1 MSDEAA
7 NSELAVLVN
16 INFQNTEFNE
26 GLDEFIE
33 LVASAGLKSVA
44 TITCSRNTP
53 DSSLYIGSGKAEEI
67 KQAVA
72 DNQADVVIFNH
83 ILSPR
88 QERNLGNL
96 CDCKVVDRVGLILDI
111 FAQRAR
117 SFEGKLQ
124 VELAQ
129 LQHLSSRLIR
139 VWTHLERQKGGIGL
153 RGPGETQLE
162 TDRRLIGKRIKTINT
177 RLDKV
182 RSQRQQ
188 GRKRRSKSNTPV
200 VSLVGYTNA
209 GKSTLFNRLTGSN
222 VYTAN
227 KLFATLDPTFRR
239 IEMAPATPV
248 ILTDTVGFIRHIPH
262 DLVAAFHATLEE
274 TRDADLLLHIVD
286 ATGDQRDSQ
295 IEQVNLVINEIGAE
309 DVPQIVVY
317 NKIDQLEELTAR
329 IEKDENGFPGRVW
342 LSAKT
347 GDGIASLLDAITS
360 FIRTKVQHHRLNIP
374 ASAGKLRANLF
385 NMGVVRTEENGEDGG
400 WMMEVDMESHRLD
413 QLFRESG
420 LELSQVLIEEIGQEV
435 GQQTPMESAMEDV
448 LLQ

>member
-1 MSDEAA
+1 LTNEVAI
-7 NSELAVLVN
+7 SELAVLVN
-16 INFQNTEFNE
+16 IDFQNTEFNE
-26 GLDEFIE
+26 GFDEFIE
-33 LVASAGLKSVA
+33 LVTSAGLEPVT

-53 DSSLYIGSGKAEEI
+53 DTGFFIGRGKVEEI
-67 KQAVA
+67 KQAVLEK
-72 DNQADVVIFNH
+72 QADVVIFNH

-88 QERNLGNL
+88 QQRNVEKV
-96 CDCKVVDRVGLILDI
+96 CQCRVVDRVELILDI

-139 VWTHLERQKGGIGL
+139 GWTHLERQKGGIGL

-177 RLDKV
+177 RLEKV
-182 RSQRQQ
+182 RRQRQQ
-188 GRKRRSKSNTPV
+188 GRKRRSRSHIPV

-209 GKSTLFNRLTGSN
+209 GKSTLFNKLTGSN

-239 IEMAPATPV
+239 IELAPATPV

-262 DLVAAFHATLEE
+262 DLVDAFHATLEE
-274 TRDADLLLHIVD
+274 TREADLLLHIVD
-286 ATGDQRDSQ
+286 VAGDQRDNQ
-295 IEQVNLVINEIGAE
+295 MEQVNQVINEIGAE
-309 DVPQIVVY
+309 GVPQIEVY
-317 NKIDQLEELTAR
+317 NKIDQHGELSAR
-329 IEKDENGFPGRVW
+329 VETDENGFPGRVW

-347 GDGIASLLDAITS
+347 GEGVEGLLDTITT
-360 FIRTKVQHHRLNIP
+360 FIRSKVQHHRLKLP
-374 ASAGKLRANLF
+374 ASAGKLRAQLF
-385 NMGVVRTEENGEDGG
+385 NIGVVRNEHCGEEGG
-400 WMMEVDMESHRLD
+400 WVMEVDMESHRLN

-420 LELSQVLIEEIGQEV
+420 LDLSQ
-435 GQQTPMESAMEDV
+435 ESNMKSGLEDV

>member
-1 MSDEAA
+1 MTDEAA
-7 NSELAVLVN
+7 ISELAILVN
-16 INFQNTEFNE
+16 IDFQNTEFNE

-33 LVASAGLKSVA
+33 LVTSAGLEPVT

-53 DSSLYIGSGKAEEI
+53 DAGFFIGSGKVEEI
-67 KQAVA
+67 KQAVMEK
-72 DNQADVVIFNH
+72 QADVVIFNH

-88 QERNLGNL
+88 QERNVEKV
-96 CDCKVVDRVGLILDI
+96 CQCRVVDRVGLILDI

-139 VWTHLERQKGGIGL
+139 GWTHLERQKGGIGL

-177 RLDKV
+177 RLEKV
-182 RSQRQQ
+182 RRQRQQ
-188 GRKRRSKSNTPV
+188 GRKRRSRSHTPV

-209 GKSTLFNRLTGSN
+209 GKSTLFNRLTGSK
-222 VYTAN
+222 VYAAN

-239 IEMAPATPV
+239 IELAPATPV

-262 DLVAAFHATLEE
+262 DLVDAFHATLEE
-274 TRDADLLLHIVD
+274 TREADLLLHIVD
-286 ATGDQRDSQ
+286 VTGEQRDSQ
-295 IEQVNLVINEIGAE
+295 MEQVNQVISEIGAE
-309 DVPQIVVY
+309 DVPQIEVY
-317 NKIDQLEELTAR
+317 NKIDQNEALSAR
-329 IEKDENGFPGRVW
+329 VETDENGFPGRVW

-347 GDGIASLLDAITS
+347 GEGIEGLLDAIIQ
-360 FIRTKVQHHRLNIP
+360 FIRSRVQHHRLYLP
-374 ASAGKLRANLF
+374 ASAGKLRAHLF
-385 NMGVVRTEENGEDGG
+385 DMGVVRNEEYDEKGG

-413 QLFRESG
+413 QIFRESG
-420 LELSQVLIEEIGQEV
+420 LELSQALSQPVSQAV
-435 GQQTPMESAMEDV
+435 SMESGLEDV
-448 LLQ
+448 LRQ

>member
-7 NSELAVLVN
+7 ISELAVLVN
-16 INFQNTEFNE
+16 IDFKNTEFNE

-33 LVASAGLKSVA
+33 LVTSAGLRPVS
-44 TITCSRNTP
+44 TITCSRNAP
-53 DSSLYIGSGKAEEI
+53 DSGYFIGSGKVEEI

-72 DNQADVVIFNH
+72 EHKANVVIFNH

-88 QERNLGNL
+88 QERNLDKF
-96 CDCKVVDRVGLILDI
+96 CECRVIDRVGLILDI

-129 LQHLSSRLIR
+129 LQHLSSRLVR
-139 VWTHLERQKGGIGL
+139 GWTHLERQKGGIGL

-162 TDRRLIGKRIKTINT
+162 TDRRLIGKRIKTINA
-177 RLDKV
+177 RLEKV

-188 GRKRRSKSNTPV
+188 GRKRRSRSNTPV
-200 VSLVGYTNA
+200 VSLIGYTNA

-222 VYTAN
+222 VYAAN

-239 IEMAPATPV
+239 IELAPATPV
-248 ILTDTVGFIRHIPH
+248 IFTDTVGFIRHIPH
-262 DLVAAFHATLEE
+262 DLVDAFHATLEE
-274 TRDADLLLHIVD
+274 TREADLLLHIVD
-286 ATGDQRDSQ
+286 VMGDQRESQ
-295 IEQVNLVINEIGAE
+295 IEQVNQVIDEIGAE
-309 DVPQIVVY
+309 AVPQIVVY
-317 NKIDQLEELTAR
+317 NKIDQHADMSAR
-329 IEKDENGFPGRVW
+329 IETNTSSFPERVW

-347 GDGIASLLDAITS
+347 GEGIDGLNEAITQ
-360 FIRTKVQHHRLNIP
+360 FIRSRVEHHRFHLP
-374 ASAGKLRANLF
+374 ASAGKMHAQLF
-385 NMGVVRTEENGEDGG
+385 NLGVVRNEAYNENGG
-400 WMMEVDMESHRLD
+400 WVMEVDMAAHSLK

-420 LELSQVLIEEIGQEV
+420 LDATMETQLDTQ
-435 GQQTPMESAMEDV
+435 MESGLEDV

>member
-1 MSDEAA
+1 MTDELAI
-7 NSELAVLVN
+7 SELAVLVN
-16 INFQNTEFNE
+16 IDFQNTEFNE

-33 LVASAGLKSVA
+33 LVTSAGLKPVT

-53 DSSLYIGSGKAEEI
+53 DAGFFIGSGKVEQI
-67 KQAVA
+67 KQAVLEK
-72 DNQADVVIFNH
+72 QADVVIFNH

-88 QERNLGNL
+88 QERNVEKI
-96 CDCKVVDRVGLILDI
+96 CQCRVVDRVGLILDI

-139 VWTHLERQKGGIGL
+139 GWTHLERQKGGIGL

-162 TDRRLIGKRIKTINT
+162 TDRRLIAKRIKTINI
-177 RLDKV
+177 RLEKV
-182 RSQRQQ
+182 RRQRQQ
-188 GRKRRSKSNTPV
+188 GRKRRSRSHTPV

-209 GKSTLFNRLTGSN
+209 GKSTLFNKLTGSN

-239 IEMAPATPV
+239 IELAPATPV

-262 DLVAAFHATLEE
+262 DLVNAFHATLEE
-274 TRDADLLLHIVD
+274 IREADLLLHIVD
-286 ATGDQRDSQ
+286 VTGDQRENQ
-295 IEQVNLVINEIGAE
+295 MQQVNQVINEIGAE
-309 DVPQIVVY
+309 GVPQIEVY
-317 NKIDQLEELTAR
+317 NKIDQHGELSAR
-329 IEKDENGFPGRVW
+329 VETDENGFPGRVW
-342 LSAKT
+342 LSART
-347 GDGIASLLDAITS
+347 GEGVEGLLDTITT
-360 FIRTKVQHHRLNIP
+360 FIRSKVQHHRLKLP
-374 ASAGKLRANLF
+374 ASAGKLHAQLF
-385 NMGVVRTEENGEDGG
+385 NIGVVRNERCVEEGG
-400 WMMEVDMESHRLD
+400 WVMEVDMESHRLN

-420 LELSQVLIEEIGQEV
+420 LDLSQ
-435 GQQTPMESAMEDV
+435 ESSMKSDLEDV

>member
-1 MSDEAA
+1 MSDDVAI
-7 NSELAVLVN
+7 SELAVLVN
-16 INFQNTEFNE
+16 INFQHTEFNE
-26 GLDEFIE
+26 GLEEFIE
-33 LVASAGLKSVA
+33 LVTSAGLEPVT
-44 TITCSRNTP
+44 TISCSRNTP
-53 DSSLYIGSGKAEEI
+53 DSGLFIGSGKAEEI

-88 QERNLGNL
+88 QERNLEKI
-96 CDCKVVDRVGLILDI
+96 CQCRVVDRVGLILDI

-139 VWTHLERQKGGIGL
+139 GWTHLERQKGGIGL

-162 TDRRLIGKRIKTINT
+162 TDRRLIGKRIKTINA
-177 RLDKV
+177 RLEKV

-209 GKSTLFNRLTGSN
+209 GKSTLFNRLTGSD
-222 VYTAN
+222 VYVAN

-239 IEMAPATPV
+239 IEMASAIPV

-262 DLVAAFHATLEE
+262 DLVDAFHATLEE
-274 TRDADLLLHIVD
+274 TREADLLLHIVD
-286 ATGDQRDSQ
+286 VTGDQRDSQ

-309 DVPQIVVY
+309 NVPQIVVY
-317 NKIDQLEELTAR
+317 NKIDQLVDMSAR
-329 IEKDENGFPGRVW
+329 IEKDENGFAGRVW
-342 LSAKT
+342 CSAKT
-347 GDGIASLLDAITS
+347 GEGIDGLLEAITR
-360 FIRTKVQHHRLNIP
+360 FIRSKVQHHRLSLP
-374 ASAGKLRANLF
+374 ASGGKLRAHLF
-385 NMGVVRTEENGEDGG
+385 KIGVVRNEQNNEQGG
-400 WMMEVDMESHRLD
+400 WVMEVDMESHRLD
-413 QLFRESG
+413 QLVRESG
-420 LELSQVLIEEIGQEV
+420 LEMSQNINQE
-435 GQQTPMESAMEDV
+435 SDLEDV

>member
-1 MSDEAA
+1 M
-7 NSELAVLVN
+7 
-16 INFQNTEFNE
+16 TE
-26 GLDEFIE
+26 
-33 LVASAGLKSVA
+33 
-44 TITCSRNTP
+44 
-53 DSSLYIGSGKAEEI
+53 
-67 KQAVA
+67 KQA
-72 DNQADVVIFNH
+72 DIIIFNH

-88 QERNLGNL
+88 QERNVEKI
-96 CDCKVVDRVGLILDI
+96 CQCRVVDRVGLILDI

-129 LQHLSSRLIR
+129 LQYLSSRLIR
-139 VWTHLERQKGGIGL
+139 GWVHLERQKGGIGL

-162 TDRRLIGKRIKTINT
+162 TDRRLIGKRIKTINL
-177 RLDKV
+177 RLEKV
-182 RSQRQQ
+182 RHQRGQ
-188 GRKRRSKSNTPV
+188 GRKRRSKSHIPV
-200 VSLVGYTNA
+200 ISLVGYTNA

-239 IEMAPATPV
+239 IELAPATPV

-274 TRDADLLLHIVD
+274 TREADLLLHIVD
-286 ATGDQRDSQ
+286 VAGERRDIQ
-295 IEQVNLVINEIGAE
+295 MQQVNLVIDEIGAE
-309 DVPQIVVY
+309 NVPQIEVY
-317 NKIDQLEELTAR
+317 NKIDQHEGFSA
-329 IEKDENGFPGRVW
+329 KVKMDEHGFPRRVF

-347 GDGIASLLDAITS
+347 GEGIAGLLGAITT
-360 FIRTKVQHHRLNIP
+360 FIRSKVQHHRLNLP
-374 ASAGKLRANLF
+374 ASAGKLRAHLF
-385 NMGVVRTEENGEDGG
+385 NIGVVRNEKHDERGG

-420 LELSQVLIEEIGQEV
+420 LELSYESMQKL
-435 GQQTPMESAMEDV
+435 TPKLGLEDV